1 MKSFVEISEIIII
14 KINIPLYQISACVN
28 WNRSVYDEGCPQ
40 LCNLF

>member
-1 MKSFVEISEIIII
+1 MKSFVEISEIVII

-40 LCNLF
+40 LRNLL